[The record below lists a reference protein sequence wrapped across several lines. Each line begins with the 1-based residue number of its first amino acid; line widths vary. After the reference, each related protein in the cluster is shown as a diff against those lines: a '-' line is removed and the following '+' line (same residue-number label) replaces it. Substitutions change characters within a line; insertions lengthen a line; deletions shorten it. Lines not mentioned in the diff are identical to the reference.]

1 MSGYTEPV
9 DDRVREKVMD
19 LVKKGITQLS
29 VLDNCIVISSR
40 MSFFRDETPP
50 ESGRRRYRFP
60 I

>member
-1 MSGYTEPV
+1 MAGYTEPV

-29 VLDNCIVISSR
+29 VLDNCIR
-40 MSFFRDETPP
+40 DFFQNELFRDETPP
-50 ESGRRRYRFP
+50 EAGRRRYRFP